1 MHFLRAF
8 HTVDSMFLG
17 CPLAY
22 CPQNATIGS
31 FGVHQDVGRKQGT
44 AVRRVWGR
52 VSNARFLAGD
62 SAWPQYGA
70 AFMMAI
76 CLSMAWTAMPFVL
89 SAIGGT
95 NAHVGYAPA
104 INNLAYMI
112 ALLITGSRLTHLRVK
127 RTTLSAGVVALCA
140 TATMSLVVI
149 WAEHRP
155 GPSNPTWVWLLIAA
169 GGVGGATMA
178 LYWPFLMSWV
188 SSDYEG
194 VRLNQRLGWYNGAWS
209 SGGTLGPVVGG
220 LLFEINPMLPLL
232 GAATAVILSLVLLSF
247 GRDGSMH
254 RTSTMPQPGDLTEV
268 PCDVRLLTDCRWI
281 SRIALF
287 SACAAYAVIRSQFA
301 LVFRDLG
308 YTESQFGL
316 YLTAYALCNFLALVI
331 AGGWARWHFKPSLL
345 VVGQAVLLLT
355 LLMTIYGRA
364 LSVLFVSSILLGVAY
379 GFAYCS
385 HLYYG
390 ASGSKKRSG
399 RMAIHE
405 IVISLGLTIGSAA
418 GGYLC
423 DHVGL
428 YAPYWFAVGVVVA
441 GMVGQVVLHVG
452 VRSRAGLGSPAAAGG
467 EIGIAKSS

>member
-1 MHFLRAF
+1 MSESSKGLPSGEHA
-8 HTVDSMFLG
+8 G
-17 CPLAY
+17 
-22 CPQNATIGS
+22 GS
-31 FGVHQDVGRKQGT
+31 PTRGFPR
-44 AVRRVWGR
+44 
-52 VSNARFLAGD
+52 GD

-89 SAIGGT
+89 TSIGGT

-104 INNLAYMI
+104 VNNLAYMI
-112 ALLITGSRLTHLRVK
+112 ALLVTGAHLTHLRVK
-127 RTTLSAGVVALCA
+127 RTTLIAGVVALCA
-140 TATMSLVVI
+140 TATMGLVVV
-149 WAEHRP
+149 WAERHP
-155 GPSNPTWVWLLIAA
+155 GPSNPAWIWVLIAA

-188 SSDYEG
+188 SADYEG
-194 VRLNQRLGWYNGAWS
+194 VRLNKRLGWYNGAWS

-220 LLFEINPMLPLL
+220 WLFEVNPILPLV
-232 GAATAVILSLVLLSF
+232 GAATAVVLAQVLLSF
-247 GRDGSMH
+247 GRDGSAH
-254 RTSTMPQPGDLTEV
+254 RDSTAALSLNTSPI
-268 PCDVRLLTDCRWI
+268 PCDARLLADCRWI

-287 SACAAYAVIRSQFA
+287 SACASYAVIRSQFA
-301 LVFRDLG
+301 LVFRDHG

-316 YLTAYALCNFLALVI
+316 YLTIYALCNCLALVI

-345 VVGQAVLLLT
+345 VAGQAVLLLT

-364 LSVLFVSSILLGVAY
+364 LSVLFVSSILLGAAY

-390 ASGSKKRSG
+390 ACGSRKRSG

-405 IVISLGLTIGSAA
+405 TVISLGLTIGSAA

-423 DHVGL
+423 DRVNL
-428 YAPYWFAVGVVVA
+428 YAPYWFAAGVVVV

-452 VRSRAGLGSPAAAGG
+452 VRSRMAQGSPSAAAGG
-467 EIGIAKSS
+467 IEIAKSS

>member
-1 MHFLRAF
+1 MSEESKGLPSGGC
-8 HTVDSMFLG
+8 DGG
-17 CPLAY
+17 CPTRSLSRAE
-22 CPQNATIGS
+22 
-31 FGVHQDVGRKQGT
+31 
-44 AVRRVWGR
+44 
-52 VSNARFLAGD
+52 

-76 CLSMAWTAMPFVL
+76 CLSMAWAAMPFVL
-89 SAIGGT
+89 TSIGGT

-112 ALLITGSRLTHLRVK
+112 ALLVTGSWLTHLRVK
-127 RTTLSAGVVALCA
+127 RTTLCAGVVALCA
-140 TATMSLVVI
+140 TATMGLVVV
-149 WAEHRP
+149 WAQHHP
-155 GPSNPTWVWLLIAA
+155 GPNNPLWIWILIAA

-194 VRLNQRLGWYNGAWS
+194 VRLNRRLGWYNGAWS

-220 LLFEINPMLPLL
+220 WLFEVNPILPLI
-232 GAATAVILSLVLLSF
+232 GAAAAVVLAQILLSF
-247 GRDGSMH
+247 GRDGSAH
-254 RTSTMPQPGDLTEV
+254 KTSAAAQPAIANEA
-268 PCDVRLLTDCRWI
+268 PCDRRLLADCRWI

-287 SACAAYAVIRSQFA
+287 SACASYAVIRSQFA
-301 LVFRDLG
+301 LVFRDHG

-316 YLTAYALCNFLALVI
+316 YLTIYALCNFLALVI
-331 AGGWARWHFKPSLL
+331 AGGWARWHYRPSLL
-345 VVGQAVLLLT
+345 VVGQVILLAT

-364 LSVLFVSSILLGVAY
+364 LSVLFASSILLGVAY

-390 ASGSKKRSG
+390 ASGSRKRSG

-405 IVISLGLTIGSAA
+405 TVISLGLTIGSAA

-423 DHVGL
+423 DHAGL
-428 YAPYWFAVGVVVA
+428 YAPYWFAIGVIA
-441 GMVGQVVLHVG
+441 LGMVGQVVIHIG
-452 VRSRAGLGSPAAAGG
+452 VRSRASLESPVTGTD
-467 EIGIAKSS
+467 GIEVAKSS